1 MMANDEVFSV
11 IKAVEIA
18 EPVQKRAW
26 LIDQLWAASA
36 VGIIGGQPKCCKSWL
51 ALEMA
56 VCVASGAKC
65 LGRYEVL
72 ETGPALVYLAEDAL
86 EAVRERLS
94 ALARHHGIAF
104 EQLDVRVITVDSIRL
119 DLQRDQDR
127 LQNTV
132 RLHRPKLLILD
143 PLVRLHRLDENS
155 AAEVS
160 GLLSYLRVLQR
171 EFDIA
176 VALGHHTRKNAPAAQ
191 PGQGLRGSGDFHAWA
206 DSSIY
211 LRKNQADIV
220 LAVEHRSAPAPDP
233 IAVRLVVTETEF
245 PSAHLQIVNAQVNP
259 PRSAKLEN
267 RILDVLDGRELTRA
281 AMRESLAVKNERLG
295 PALASL
301 EEKGMIRRFPNGWR
315 RLLNHTGTYC
325 EPDGAAVPSSDS

>member
-1 MMANDEVFSV
+1 MMASDEVFAV

-18 EPVQKRAW
+18 KPEVKRAW

-56 VCVASGAKC
+56 VAVASGAKC
-65 LGRYEVL
+65 LGRFEVL

-94 ALARHHGIAF
+94 ALAKHRGIAF
-104 EQLDVRVITVDSIRL
+104 EQLDVRVITADSIRL
-119 DLQRDQDR
+119 DLQRDQER

-132 RLHRPKLLILD
+132 RRHRPKLLILD

-155 AAEVS
+155 AADVS

-171 EFDIA
+171 ELDLA
-176 VALGHHTRKNAPAAQ
+176 VALVHHTRKNASVAQ
-191 PGQGLRGSGDFHAWA
+191 PGQGLRGSGDFHAWS

-211 LRKNQADIV
+211 LRRNHAEIV
-220 LAVEHRSAPAPDP
+220 LTVEHRSAPAPAT
-233 IAVRLVVTETEF
+233 IALRLVTDAESQ
-245 PSAHLQIVNAQVNP
+245 SARLQIVSAQASP
-259 PRSAKLEN
+259 PPHAALES
-267 RILDVLDGRELTRA
+267 RILEALDGHELTRA
-281 AMRESLAVKNERLG
+281 ALREMLAVKNERLG

-301 EEKGMIRRFPNGWR
+301 EERSMIRRFPNGWR
-315 RLLNHTGTYC
+315 RLPTHTGFLL
-325 EPDGAAVPSSDS
+325 ESDGEASVPRSPS